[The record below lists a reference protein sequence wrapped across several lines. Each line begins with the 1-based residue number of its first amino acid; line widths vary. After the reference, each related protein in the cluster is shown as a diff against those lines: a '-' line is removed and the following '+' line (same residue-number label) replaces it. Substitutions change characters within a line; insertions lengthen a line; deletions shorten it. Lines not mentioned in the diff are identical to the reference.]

1 MFTVKLFNSIITC
14 RFKKGSGKNIVL
26 RRGGVVVLDIPEFH
40 VQPGRILALIGPNG
54 AGKSTLL
61 LMMAGLLKP
70 QQGKILFF
78 RERPWRTGRIWISC
92 AGMCRWFFRNRCF

>member
-1 MFTVKLFNSIITC
+1 
-14 RFKKGSGKNIVL
+14 
-26 RRGGVVVLDIPEFH
+26 

-70 QQGKILFF
+70 QQGKIYFQGKAV
-78 RERPWRTGRIWISC
+78 E
-92 AGMCRWFFRNRCF
+92 NRADLGFPAPECVGGFQEPSGF